1 MDCFKWNSDP
11 SILCYECDSCKAG
24 VLEDI
29 RRDWRKLSVLNV
41 IMTLLLIGIYC
52 IGCCAFR
59 NTQRAETNHPYGEN
73 RMSKVRPRWDFYW
86 YVSYQSQMN
95 SPLLR
100 KKKETDHTKRVS
112 LYLCFFFTSKKWIY
126 WFTFITLQVEMVAW
140 EKTPDLLKSGFR
152 TYFVLFYFSTIIDQ
166 LFLLHIVLQQQ

>member
-1 MDCFKWNSDP
+1 MSTMAQDMDCFKWNSDP

-59 NTQRAETNHPYGEN
+59 NTQRSETDYPYGEN

-86 YVSYQSQMN
+86 YVSHQSQMN
-95 SPLLR
+95 SS
-100 KKKETDHTKRVS
+100 RVS
-112 LYLCFFFTSKKWIY
+112 MSELKEFFSPQRNDFT
-126 WFTFITLQVEMVAW
+126 
-140 EKTPDLLKSGFR
+140 DLL
-152 TYFVLFYFSTIIDQ
+152 L
-166 LFLLHIVLQQQ
+166 